1 MNYDDRKKSLKES
14 IELLR
19 MQLQDNRTI
28 ERDVRDENSPQPVNA
43 LPSDTPAI
51 TPTDDKVVNSG
62 NSNCEMNITRK
73 NKLALQKLKKRSIFN
88 KVDRAKSMVL
98 ASVLQRQGVD
108 IRQAMT
114 AIESD
119 TIIAMKA
126 DDVIAL
132 LHTQARHLHTLML
145 YFNMDTENEQHSVD
159 AASDTMTVEDIH
171 YFLDRTARNNT
182 SQEGQRDR
190 PGYTTSTP
198 ENSSLGDILHDT
210 ESATSEV
217 GCMEVLMSI
226 MSSMTVTLSAQIH
239 KQNEASLQMRT
250 LLQDRDNSMRSLKGL
265 LDENVEQLSD
275 AYVRIEQMNHR
286 CRELEESL
294 SYYRGVAERVVELET
309 LLHDAEQQKR
319 AADEALRLVVNRDR
333 CGVIHS

>member
-1 MNYDDRKKSLKES
+1 
-14 IELLR
+14 

-28 ERDVRDENSPQPVNA
+28 ELAVRDENSTQQNPVA
-43 LPSDTPAI
+43 PAI
-51 TPTDDKVVNSG
+51 ATTADEKKMANVVES
-62 NSNCEMNITRK
+62 SNCEMNITRK
-73 NKLALQKLKKRSIFN
+73 NKLALQKLKKRSIFH

-114 AIESD
+114 TIESD
-119 TIIAMKA
+119 TIAAMKT

-132 LHTQARHLHTLML
+132 LHTQARHLHALML
-145 YFNMDTENEQHSVD
+145 YFNMDAESDQHPHGTD
-159 AASDTMTVEDIH
+159 TASDTMTVEDIH

-182 SQEGQRDR
+182 SQEGQRER
-190 PGYTTSTP
+190 PPYSTLSP
-198 ENSSLGDILHDT
+198 GNNSAQGEVHDA
-210 ESATSEV
+210 EAATSEV
-217 GCMEVLMSI
+217 GCAEILMSL
-226 MSSMTVTLSAQIH
+226 MSSITVTLSAQIH
-239 KQNEASLQMRT
+239 KQNESSMQMRT
-250 LLQDRDNSMRSLKGL
+250 LLQDRDNSMRSLKVL

-286 CRELEESL
+286 CRELEDSL

-333 CGVIHS
+333 

>member
-1 MNYDDRKKSLKES
+1 
-14 IELLR
+14 

-28 ERDVRDENSPQPVNA
+28 EQAVRDENSSQQPINSLKV
-43 LPSDTPAI
+43 SEVPAI
-51 TPTDDKVVNSG
+51 ASTDDKLANIES
-62 NSNCEMNITRK
+62 SNCEMNITRK
-73 NKLALQKLKKRSIFN
+73 NKLALQKLKKRSIFH
-88 KVDRAKSMVL
+88 KVDRAKTMVL
-98 ASVLQRQGVD
+98 TSVLQRQGVD

-114 AIESD
+114 TIEND
-119 TIIAMKA
+119 TIAAMKT

-132 LHTQARHLHTLML
+132 LHTQARHLHALMI
-145 YFNMDTENEQHSVD
+145 YFNMDAESDQHSID

-182 SQEGQRDR
+182 SQEGQRGKPSYSTLSPR
-190 PGYTTSTP
+190 STSL
-198 ENSSLGDILHDT
+198 EGDVHDT

-217 GCMEVLMSI
+217 GCAEILMSL
-226 MSSMTVTLSAQIH
+226 MSSITVTLSAQIH
-239 KQNEASLQMRT
+239 KQNESSMQMRT
-250 LLQDRDNSMRSLKGL
+250 LLQDRDNSMRSLKVL

-286 CRELEESL
+286 CRELEDSL

-309 LLHDAEQQKR
+309 LLHEAEQQKR

-333 CGVIHS
+333 